1 MRKEDLPPKYQRQV
15 EQKLGVQT
23 AKNAVKTNK
32 YHAVKETVGNIK
44 FDSKKEKMR
53 FDELMLMEQS
63 GEIRDLKLQ
72 HEFLL
77 QGAFTDTTGE
87 RTRSIKYIAD
97 FTYWQGNTFVIEDVK
112 SAITAKDKTYR
123 MKKKMM
129 AEKGW
134 KITEI

>member
-23 AKNAVKTNK
+23 AKNAVKPNK
-32 YHAVKETVGNIK
+32 YHAVKETVGKLK
-44 FDSKKEKMR
+44 FDSKKERQR
-53 FDELMLMEQS
+53 FEELNMLEQS
-63 GEIRDLKLQ
+63 GEIRNLKLQ

-77 QGAFTDTTGE
+77 QGAFTDTNGE

-97 FTYWQGNTFVIEDVK
+97 FTYWKDNTFVIEDVK
-112 SAITAKDKTYR
+112 GMKTDVYKLKR
-123 MKKKMM
+123 KMM